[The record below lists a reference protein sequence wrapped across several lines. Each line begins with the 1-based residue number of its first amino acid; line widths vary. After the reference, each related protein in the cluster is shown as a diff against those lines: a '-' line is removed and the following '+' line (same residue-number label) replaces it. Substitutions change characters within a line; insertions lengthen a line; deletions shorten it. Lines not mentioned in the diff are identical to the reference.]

1 MTGKQ
6 KVFDIETIKT
16 EVVTT
21 TRVYRVSAYTEGE
34 ARDKWLD
41 EDGCVLESEEIDTE
55 VSLEEDIN
63 DIYEYSD
70 M

>member
-1 MTGKQ
+1 MP
-6 KVFDIETIKT
+6 
-16 EVVTT
+16 
-21 TRVYRVSAYTEGE
+21 AYTEGE
-34 ARDKWLD
+34 AEDKWLD
-41 EDGCVLESEEIDTE
+41 EDGCVLESTDVHTE

>member
-1 MTGKQ
+1 MTVKE
-6 KVFDIETIKT
+6 KVFDIETIEEK
-16 EVVTT
+16 VVRT
-21 TRVYRVSAYTEGE
+21 TRVYRVPAYTEGE
-34 ARDKWLD
+34 AEDKWLD
-41 EDGCVLESEEIDTE
+41 EDGCVLESTDVHTE